1 MEGVGRARRHTQLI
15 AAPRRCQRQGR
26 RVAVG
31 AVQHQRRGQRR
42 SATASKRRRRHSD
55 GVAGVVRSRRQLD
68 EALPAVDVP
77 SRVEHGCCAGRCVP
91 HVDAADVTVHVVA
104 VLVAEP
110 KADGLD
116 LADVLALHLVDRRAV
131 VAARR
136 LSVCWP
142 QPHDQ
147 RLAKLANQTYPGGCA
162 VVANQAL
169 LAVCRRD
176 LHGVLV
182 ECVLA
187 AGRCQR
193 GFAARLD
200 PAVGRK
206 GSLGAGLRVG
216 HGEALDVPIRVDVVG
231 IRGREPEPHLD
242 RLECPHIG
250 RCDRAAV
257 GGATLKRAVF
267 VLGQQLHLGRLGDVA
282 DQCHKYL
289 SIVAVARHVA
299 AADRNGILHVLQ
311 HAQHHAAIG
320 RHPAAAAHKHKR
332 ARAVSAAAI
341 APAAAA
347 DDDAVKVE
355 RGSRATLGAHRHT
368 GHCPAV
374 KRGQRQPGVHARRQ
388 LQLQLRLGACRRR
401 RRQCHWLARALFT
414 LQLQEE
420 TATPCRSAAAQ
431 HDCDVVRPTRRR
443 RQPCLLS
450 WRQLLATAAV
460 VGGKAH
466 KRVAAGRHVQNLD
479 AGQLQRTGGAGARL
493 DVDAA
498 QRAEVGQLNRHMPGR
513 AG

>member
-1 MEGVGRARRHTQLI
+1 MVVGRHIGAASTSSPPSSPPHT
-15 AAPRRCQRQGR
+15 
-26 RVAVG
+26 
-31 AVQHQRRGQRR
+31 H
-42 SATASKRRRRHSD
+42 TF
-55 GVAGVVRSRRQLD
+55 
-68 EALPAVDVP
+68 
-77 SRVEHGCCAGRCVP
+77 
-91 HVDAADVTVHVVA
+91 
-104 VLVAEP
+104 
-110 KADGLD
+110 
-116 LADVLALHLVDRRAV
+116 
-131 VAARR
+131 
-136 LSVCWP
+136 
-142 QPHDQ
+142 
-147 RLAKLANQTYPGGCA
+147 
-162 VVANQAL
+162 
-169 LAVCRRD
+169 
-176 LHGVLV
+176 LHGHCPPYLHHQTPPPPPSPPHTDTFPSWP
-182 ECVLA
+182 LP
-187 AGRCQR
+187 GTSP
-193 GFAARLD
+193 L
-200 PAVGRK
+200 PPS
-206 GSLGAGLRVG
+206 SLPST
-216 HGEALDVPIRVDVVG
+216 H
-231 IRGREPEPHLD
+231 
-242 RLECPHIG
+242 
-250 RCDRAAV
+250 
-257 GGATLKRAVF
+257 T
-267 VLGQQLHLGRLGDVA
+267 
-282 DQCHKYL
+282 YL

-498 QRAEVGQLNRHMPGR
+498 QRAEVGQLR
-513 AG
+513 AHDGSRVTRITRVCGEATGSTVVVPKSVTLAQERCQ